1 MKAKVKKQAR
11 LCISEISIV
20 WYCLRHGV
28 GCCGGWGGLW
38 IREPCPVRAQ
48 PAGGNAS
55 GKHPYPCSDLEDAL
69 AAAHSRHSGA
79 ERML

>member
-1 MKAKVKKQAR
+1 MG
-11 LCISEISIV
+11 
-20 WYCLRHGV
+20 WGV
-28 GCCGGWGGLW
+28 GGGGGGGG